1 MRVLPAKIKKM
12 KHQPVQGRMGR
23 GGGRRDVLKQQK
35 PKVRENICADSA
47 KRKERKGEREGEGD
61 PIDGVKVWRGQ

>member
-12 KHQPVQGRMGR
+12 KHQPVQGRSRQGA
-23 GGGRRDVLKQQK
+23 GGRVDVLKQQK

-47 KRKERKGEREGEGD
+47 KRKERERERGEKE